1 MAIRNIVQDGD
12 PILTKVCRPVEKFDE
27 KLSVLLDD
35 MIDTVRDAN
44 GAGLAAPQ
52 VGILRRVVVVDVDDQ
67 LIELVNP
74 EIIETRGEQDG
85 AEGCLSFPGQYGMVK
100 RPMYVK
106 VRAQD
111 RKGNFFEVDGEELMA
126 RAFCHEIDHLN
137 GIVFK
142 KHVSRMLTED
152 ELDN

>member
-27 KLSVLLDD
+27 KLSILVDD

-100 RPMYVK
+100 RPMYV
-106 VRAQD
+106 QD